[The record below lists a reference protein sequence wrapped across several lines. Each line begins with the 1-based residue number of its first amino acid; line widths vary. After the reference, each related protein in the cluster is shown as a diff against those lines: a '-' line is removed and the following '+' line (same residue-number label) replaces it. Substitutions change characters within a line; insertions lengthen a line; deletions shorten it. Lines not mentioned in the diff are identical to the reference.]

1 MHTLSLLIFT
11 GFRFRRHVRKKCY
24 DVLMTA
30 YKLKDIAILRVGR
43 IDFSRDEAVNRLNN
57 CVRK

>member
-1 MHTLSLLIFT
+1 
-11 GFRFRRHVRKKCY
+11 
-24 DVLMTA
+24 MTA